1 MLWLQAAAHGHRHI
15 LSYLF
20 KKGGSPTLRDRT
32 YEAMSL
38 LHWACQEGQLSL
50 VKLLVPL
57 CVKEQGAYNFEEF
70 ISLAISRGH
79 IAIVEYLVWEVGAV
93 VTSRTRK
100 FLRQHKRFQ
109 TLERLK
115 EIETLSGF
123 LKKGHNPFLS
133 VHRINQI
140 CQAVKEDGGL
150 SDPLW
155 ESLRHWSYDFV
166 HDKDKYVQV
175 LGGRNKKSF
184 QSFGIIAYS

>member
-1 MLWLQAAAHGHRHI
+1 MTQR
-15 LSYLF
+15 LF
-20 KKGGSPTLRDRT
+20 FTGSC
-32 YEAMSL
+32 
-38 LHWACQEGQLSL
+38 HEGYLSL
-50 VKLLVPL
+50 VSWLLPL
-57 CVKEQGAYNFEEF
+57 CVKERGAYNFEKF
-70 ISLAISRGH
+70 ISVAISRGH

-100 FLRQHKRFQ
+100 FLINHKRFQ

-115 EIETLSGF
+115 DIETLSDF

-155 ESLRHWSYDFV
+155 ESLRHWNHDFV
-166 HDKDKYVQV
+166 YDKDKYVHV
-175 LGGRNKKSF
+175 LGR
-184 QSFGIIAYS
+184 QS

>member
-1 MLWLQAAAHGHRHI
+1 MKWLI
-15 LSYLF
+15 
-20 KKGGSPTLRDRT
+20 
-32 YEAMSL
+32 
-38 LHWACQEGQLSL
+38 
-50 VKLLVPL
+50 PL
-57 CVKEQGAYNFEEF
+57 CVKEEGAYHFEKC

-79 IAIVEYLVWEVGAV
+79 IAIVEYLVGEVGAV
-93 VTSRTRK
+93 VTFRTRI

-115 EIETLSGF
+115 DIETLSGF
-123 LKKGHNPFLS
+123 LKKGHDPFLS

-155 ESLRHWSYDFV
+155 ESLRRWSYGFV

-175 LGGRNKKSF
+175 LGGRNKKIFHHLGSLLILR
-184 QSFGIIAYS
+184 SS